1 MIQIKKQYFSFLC
14 VFMVVFVFH
23 ANIQQARAEA
33 WGSAMAA
40 AVAKQ
45 AMEEAYTEIQ
55 SAILGTLKV
64 AAYELLHTQVGQLVG
79 GTSVKDSMII
89 SDWEDF
95 VRIQP
100 EEDTAVYMNDFFSA
114 TFQGKNGCDYVPVNP
129 TNTEDPFVDSTV
141 TACGAIQE
149 GVGFVQNFPSQIEEY
164 ARRTIGGAVA
174 EGLDTAKEYT
184 LDQFCDDPSNM
195 FAQGNWKCFHAYFS
209 NDYNNPY
216 AYALQASKAYE
227 EELEKK
233 QQVAELKSVA
243 YQGYKPQTTQS
254 ADGKEYV
261 VTPGSLIKDIQSAV
275 TDLGNK
281 IIAAADSPAEFAS
294 ALVTSFVTSYIQQTI
309 RNGVGE
315 IQNHIRGEI
324 REIDSRV
331 SGEINRV
338 VDEIGPHARYLDL
351 YQSDSEEWKKYYKDV
366 TGNGSEGEEE

>member
-1 MIQIKKQYFSFLC
+1 MTQIKKQYLAFFFAL
-14 VFMVVFVFH
+14 VVISLFH
-23 ANIQQARAEA
+23 ANVQQARAEA

-79 GTSVKDSMII
+79 GTSVGNSMII

-100 EEDTAVYMNDFFSA
+100 EEQTAVYMNDFFSA
-114 TFQGKNGCDYVPVNP
+114 TFQGKNSCDYVPI
-129 TNTEDPFVDSTV
+129 NTANIEDPFVESTV
-141 TACGAIQE
+141 TACGAVQE
-149 GVGFVQNFPSQIEEY
+149 GVGFVQNFPSYMEDY
-164 ARRTIGGAVA
+164 ARRTIGGTVA
-174 EGLDTAKEYT
+174 EGLDTIEEYT
-184 LDQFCDDPSNM
+184 LDQYCDDPSNM

-216 AYALQASKAYE
+216 GYALQASKAYNQ
-227 EELEKK
+227 ELEK
-233 QQVAELKSVA
+233 QQQIAELKSIA
-243 YQGYKPQTTQS
+243 YQGYKPQTTLS

-281 IIAAADSPAEFAS
+281 IIAAAESPAEFAS

-324 REIDSRV
+324 QDIDTRV

-338 VDEIGPHARYLDL
+338 VDEVGPHARYLDL
-351 YQSDSEEWKKYYKDV
+351 YQSDSPEWKDYYKSV
-366 TGNGSEGEEE
+366 TGNGEEE